1 MGFGPMNTSS
11 NLVGTNILGEQTSGI
26 RNGRIILRA
35 KDKPGIHNAILKVI
49 QTAGYNV
56 TNDSGMSIDGYY
68 LIRNEFSAQ
77 DGEVS
82 LVEFEKEF
90 RDAVDALKLEDL
102 SIRVID
108 CEKRKR
114 AVVMVSEITY
124 CFSELLHHLDE
135 GDLKF
140 DIACVVSNSR
150 NAEHMAK
157 SRGIDFH
164 YIDAGKKSRD
174 GDAAFEKKKRD
185 AENEINNLTSQ
196 KADFYI
202 LAKWHR
208 ILLPDGPLL
217 SNGMPI
223 MSVHPSLLPAFVGGH
238 AIRDAYQNGVKVA
251 GATAHLVTKED
262 KNIDEGPKL
271 VQIMQHVGNLP
282 WEEFEK
288 NVQFA
293 EREAIYRA
301 AKIMAEDRCI
311 IYADPSS
318 KTRKT
323 FII

>member
-1 MGFGPMNTSS
+1 M
-11 NLVGTNILGEQTSGI
+11 
-26 RNGRIILRA
+26 
-35 KDKPGIHNAILKVI
+35 I
-49 QTAGYNV
+49 QKAGYNV
-56 TNDSGMSIDGYY
+56 TSDYGMSIDGYY

-77 DGEVS
+77 GSKVPIE
-82 LVEFEKEF
+82 EFEKGFGE
-90 RDAVDALKLEDL
+90 AVAALELEDL
-102 SIRVID
+102 SLKVID
-108 CEKRKR
+108 CDRRKK

-140 DIACVVSNSR
+140 DIACVVSNSK
-150 NAEHMAK
+150 NAEQMVK
-157 SRGIDFH
+157 SRGIAFH

-174 GDAAFEKKKRD
+174 VGAAFEKKKLD
-185 AENEINNLTSQ
+185 AENEINKLTSHN
-196 KADFYI
+196 ADFYI

-208 ILLPDGPLL
+208 ILLPGGPLL
-217 SNGMPI
+217 SNGIPI

-288 NVQFA
+288 GVQFA

-311 IYADPSS
+311 VYADPSS
-318 KTRKT
+318 GTRKT
-323 FII
+323 YIL